1 MSITRKRKKCYAEL
15 EPVKKKNTRLDTLHR
30 NYNNEKQDILSDRA
44 EKYKSIS
51 TSTKDNLLGK
61 GRRLTKKW
69 EAQKKNSGKKE
80 DRKKQCK
87 TVKCYY
93 AQ

>member
-1 MSITRKRKKCYAEL
+1 M
-15 EPVKKKNTRLDTLHR
+15 VVQKNINPYLYLQKIICWAKED
-30 NYNNEKQDILSDRA
+30 
-44 EKYKSIS
+44 
-51 TSTKDNLLGK
+51 
-61 GRRLTKKW
+61 RLTKKW

>member
-15 EPVKKKNTRLDTLHR
+15 EPVKKKTRVWIHCIAIITMKSKTFSVIVQKNINPYLHLQKIICWAK
-30 NYNNEKQDILSDRA
+30 ED
-44 EKYKSIS
+44 
-51 TSTKDNLLGK
+51 
-61 GRRLTKKW
+61 RLTKKW
-69 EAQKKNSGKKE
+69 EAQKKNSDKKE

>member
-1 MSITRKRKKCYAEL
+1 M
-15 EPVKKKNTRLDTLHR
+15 VVQKNINPYLHLQKIICWAK
-30 NYNNEKQDILSDRA
+30 ED
-44 EKYKSIS
+44 
-51 TSTKDNLLGK
+51 
-61 GRRLTKKW
+61 RLTKKW
-69 EAQKKNSGKKE
+69 EAQKKKNGKKE